1 MKFLKATFLKMF
13 GNHVKQHLSAYAH
26 GELAAGEAERVTAHL
41 AACARCRAEFEEI
54 KFGIR
59 LAESL
64 PAASAPA
71 ALWDG
76 IEAALSSTSKT
87 KQHDASRTKQRDAV
101 SLPPPPRFGFFHG
114 WRRFAVAAAAACF
127 VLLAGAAWFY
137 FAPPRAGWEVAR
149 LSGVPLIDSERVD
162 SKGRLGVG
170 EWLETDDKS
179 SAQIK
184 VANIGHVEVDP
195 NTRLRLVETR
205 VTEHR
210 LELQRGRLHARIW
223 APPRLFFVNTPSAVA
238 ADLGCAYT
246 LEVDERG
253 GSRLHVTSGW
263 VALEAGARDSIV
275 PAGAACVT
283 RPGTGPGTPYFE
295 DAPAPLVAA
304 LSRLDFEQG
313 GAAALDVVLAE
324 ARTRDTLTLW
334 HLLSRVEA
342 GEQRERVYGRL
353 AALVPPPDG
362 VTREGV
368 LRLDRAMLDRWKDD
382 LESKWNFENLPT
394 LKKALRKIMTK

>member
-1 MKFLKATFLKMF
+1 MF

-26 GELAAGEAERVTAHL
+26 GELAAGEAERVAAHL

-87 KQHDASRTKQRDAV
+87 KRHDASQTKQRDTV

-114 WRRFAVAAAAACF
+114 WRRFAVATAAACF

-162 SKGRLGVG
+162 SKGRLAVG

-246 LEVDERG
+246 LEVDDRG

-304 LSRLDFEQG
+304 LSKLDFDHG

-324 ARTRDTLTLW
+324 ARAARHAHALAPALARRSGRAARKSLRTTGRARAPARRRDARRRPAPRPRDARPLERRFGIEVELREPADAQESVAQD
-334 HLLSRVEA
+334 HDEMIKLLSC
-342 GEQRERVYGRL
+342 
-353 AALVPPPDG
+353 
-362 VTREGV
+362 
-368 LRLDRAMLDRWKDD
+368 
-382 LESKWNFENLPT
+382 
-394 LKKALRKIMTK
+394 